1 MRSRSVWLTACSAA
15 LAVAVGGCGGN
26 DSERQVAGPKIE
38 GAVANELASLSDEVA
53 QQLEDGDSCAARKT
67 AARLRDGVTEAIN
80 GGKVPD
86 VYLEDLSGVVNE
98 IEAQIPECTASPAP
112 PPEDGDKGKG
122 EGKGKKKG
130 HGKDKKTTPEG
141 ER

>member
-53 QQLEDGDSCAARKT
+53 QQLEDGDSCAARET

-98 IEAQIPECTASPAP
+98 IEAQIPECPASSAP
-112 PPEDGDKGKG
+112 PPKDEGK
-122 EGKGKKKG
+122 GKGKKKG
-130 HGKDKKTTPEG
+130 HAKKTDKKTTPTSEG
-141 ER
+141 DR

>member
-53 QQLEDGDSCAARKT
+53 QQLEEGDSCAARET
-67 AARLRDGVTEAIN
+67 AARLRAGVTEAIN

-98 IEAQIPECTASPAP
+98 IEAQIPECTASSSAP
-112 PPEDGDKGKG
+112 PKDDGK
-122 EGKGKKKG
+122 GKGKKKG
-130 HGKDKKTTPEG
+130 HGKKKDKKTTTEG
-141 ER
+141 DR

>member
-53 QQLEDGDSCAARKT
+53 RQLEDGDSCAARET

-80 GGKVPD
+80 DGKVPD

-98 IEAQIPECTASPAP
+98 IEAQIPECAASPP
-112 PPEDGDKGKG
+112 PPDDGDTGK
-122 EGKGKKKG
+122 GKGKKRG
-130 HGKDKKTTPEG
+130 HVKNKDKKTTTPEG
-141 ER
+141 DR